1 MLDLPAAKLSKSD
14 VVFRS
19 ATRILAPMACACL
32 VNDSPM
38 PVRVSLGMQ
47 VWLRFGVVGYPMR
60 LR

>member
-47 VWLRFGVVGYPMR
+47 V
-60 LR
+60 